1 MSDKEAQNWG
11 TESRLMRFVG
21 KKVKLNEEG
30 VCEFAIAFSK
40 TIQGVEWGL
49 EISQKRREAHK
60 QERG

>member
-1 MSDKEAQNWG
+1 
-11 TESRLMRFVG
+11 MRFVG

-49 EISQKRREAHK
+49 EISPKRREAHK